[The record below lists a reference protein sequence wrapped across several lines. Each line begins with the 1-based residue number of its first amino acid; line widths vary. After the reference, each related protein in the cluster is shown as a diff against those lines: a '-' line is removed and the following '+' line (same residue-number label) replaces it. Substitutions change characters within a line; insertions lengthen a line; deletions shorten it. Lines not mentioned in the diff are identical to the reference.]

1 MTTRMQLQAEAYAHG
16 TSTAPRFQIVDRYS
30 PVRPAMEERIRRD
43 FARHFSARIAG
54 FMPYLL
60 KYDQSA
66 GTGVLGFRPA
76 AEEPLYLE
84 NYLDSP
90 IELFL
95 ANVLR
100 MPVLR
105 SEVVEVGQFVVDDR
119 ASAAAMFRDL
129 VPFLIERGH
138 VWIAFTAT
146 RTIRCMLRRAGLSGL
161 AIAAAREEKIRSQA
175 DDWGSYYSNDPQVV
189 IGKLPDVGGHWCRN
203 VRNRGRLLTAV
214 E

>member
-1 MTTRMQLQAEAYAHG
+1 MTTRMQAEAYAHG
-16 TSTAPRFQIVDRYS
+16 TSTAPQFQIVERHS
-30 PVRPAMEERIRRD
+30 PVRLALEERIRRD
-43 FARHFSARIAG
+43 FATHFGARIAD

-60 KYDQSA
+60 KYDQGA

-84 NYLDSP
+84 NYLDFP

-100 MPVLR
+100 MPVSR

-119 ASAAAMFRDL
+119 ANAAAMFRDL
-129 VPFLIERGH
+129 VSFLIGRGH

-146 RTIRCMLRRAGLSGL
+146 RTIRRMLGRAGLSGL
-161 AIAAAREEKIRSQA
+161 TIAAAREERVCYQA

-189 IGKLPDVGGHWCRN
+189 IGNLRDAGGYWCRS

>member
-1 MTTRMQLQAEAYAHG
+1 
-16 TSTAPRFQIVDRYS
+16 
-30 PVRPAMEERIRRD
+30 MEERIRRD
-43 FARHFSARIAG
+43 FATHFGARIAD

-60 KYDQSA
+60 KYDHRA

-76 AEEPLYLE
+76 AEERLYLE
-84 NYLDSP
+84 SYLDSP
-90 IELFL
+90 IEFFL
-95 ANVLR
+95 ENVLH
-100 MPVLR
+100 MPVSR

-129 VPFLIERGH
+129 VPFLIDRGH

-146 RTIRCMLRRAGLSGL
+146 RTIRRMLGRAGLSGL
-161 AIAAAREEKIRSQA
+161 TIAAAREERVRCQA
-175 DDWGSYYSNDPQVV
+175 DAWGSYYSNDPQVV
-189 IGKLPDVGGHWCRN
+189 IGKLPDAGGHWCRS